1 MMEPTPLRRFDLGHF
16 PLVGGGGL
24 EEATLAWRAYG
35 RLNAARD
42 NCVLLPTYY
51 TGTDL
56 SYLPWIGPGRVF
68 DTDRWFVVVVDMF
81 GNGVSSSPSGRPCG
95 PARAAFPDV
104 RVVDDVRAQHRLV
117 TEELGVDRL
126 ALVGGWSLGA
136 VQAWHWAAMFPDMV
150 GSLLAVCGTA
160 SCWPLNR
167 VFLEGVRAALTAD
180 PAFAGGAY
188 TAPPEAGL
196 RAFGRAY
203 CGWAYSAAFFR
214 EAEYRALG
222 SPTLE
227 DFLRA
232 WEEEHLAIDA
242 GDLLAMLRTW
252 SGADIGTIPGANGDR
267 AGALGRITART
278 IAMPCDRDAYFTLEE
293 AAIEV
298 AATPGAELRPLHST
312 RGHCAGAPGRFAT
325 ETAAIAAAARDLLEP
340 RRNR

>member
-1 MMEPTPLRRFDLGHF
+1 MMEPTPLNHYSLGR
-16 PLVGGGGL
+16 LALTGGGGL
-24 EEATLAWRAYG
+24 NDARLAWRAYG
-35 RLNAARD
+35 RLNAAKS

-56 SYLPWIGPGRVF
+56 SYLPWIGPGRAF
-68 DTDRWFVVVVDMF
+68 DTDRWFVVVVNMF
-81 GNGVSSSPSGRPCG
+81 GNGVSSSPSHLPSGS
-95 PARAAFPDV
+95 ARAVFP
-104 RVVDDVRAQHRLV
+104 RISVVDNVLAQHRLV
-117 TEELGVDRL
+117 TEQLGVERL

-136 VQAWHWAAMFPDMV
+136 IQAWHWAAMFPDMV
-150 GSLLAVCGTA
+150 ESLLPICGTA

-167 VFLEGVRAALTAD
+167 VFLEGVSAALMAD
-180 PAFAGGAY
+180 PTYAGGTY

-214 EAEYRALG
+214 EAEYQALG

-252 SGADIGTIPGANGDR
+252 SSADIGTIPGANGDR
-267 AGALGRITART
+267 GDALSRIAART
-278 IAMPCDRDAYFTLEE
+278 IAMPCNRDAYFTLDE
-293 AAIEV
+293 AALEV
-298 AATPGAELRPLHST
+298 AATPGAELRPLLST
-312 RGHCAGAPGRFAT
+312 RGHCAGAPGRFPS
-325 ETAAIAAAARDLLEP
+325 ETAAITTAAHDLLDHL
-340 RRNR
+340 